1 VTGVL
6 GPGARGVV
14 VATPDPE
21 AAWRDRLRLEE
32 AGFAAATPADLGL
45 RLEKS
50 DVIPGADERARP
62 ALGWSRVCRRPALLS
77 LGEDGAFVA
86 QPRGGR
92 HVDLAEALEAV
103 EAAMG
108 EFPPP
113 RVATFG
119 AAWTGEDEEDYGSAR
134 RFGKAL
140 ASEGVEIICGGYQG
154 IMAAV
159 CRGAAE
165 AAPGETFGVTVAR
178 WTTRVTVNE
187 WVDHVVKARDLF
199 ARLPLLAD
207 AEAWVAFPGGVG
219 TLKEVALCWN
229 VVQNGLAEPRP
240 LVTVGERWG
249 RLLEAFREQ
258 LLVTDAEHFDL
269 VRHVDQ
275 AEDALG
281 VVSEALR

>member
-1 VTGVL
+1 MSAVL

-21 AAWRDRLRLEE
+21 AAWRDRVRLEE

-45 RLEKS
+45 RLERS
-50 DVIPGADERARP
+50 DVLPEVDDRVRP
-62 ALGWSRVCRRPALLS
+62 ALAWSRVCRGPALLS
-77 LGEDGAFVA
+77 LDQDRAFVA
-86 QPRGGR
+86 HPGGGR
-92 HVDLAEALEAV
+92 HVELAEALEAV
-103 EAAMG
+103 EAALG
-108 EFPPP
+108 ESPGP
-113 RVATFG
+113 RVAAFG
-119 AAWTGEDEEDYGSAR
+119 GAWTGEDEEDYGSAR

-165 AAPGETFGVTVAR
+165 AAPGETFGVTLAP
-178 WTTRVTVNE
+178 WATRVSVNE
-187 WVDHVVKARDLF
+187 WVDHVVEARDLF

-219 TLKEVALCWN
+219 TLEEVALCWN

-240 LVTVGERWG
+240 LVAVGERWG

-258 LLVTDAEHFDL
+258 LLVADAGDFDL
-269 VRHVDQ
+269 VRHVDD
-275 AEDALG
+275 ADDALR